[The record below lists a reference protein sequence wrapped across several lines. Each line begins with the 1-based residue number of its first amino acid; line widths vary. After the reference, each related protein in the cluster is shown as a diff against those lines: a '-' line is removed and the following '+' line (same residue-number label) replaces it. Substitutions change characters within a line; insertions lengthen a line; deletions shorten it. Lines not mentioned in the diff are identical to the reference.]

1 MLKLNIQLPLILQ
14 LISSKSCLVTIFLT
28 VALSLPSPA
37 QTDPG
42 NFFPFSVSSYIIPDF
57 GDSYGAVFQDI
68 DHDNRPDLYVVCF
81 RTLNRLF
88 INLGPDSPFLDYT
101 IQSGLGGNLMPYG
114 LRNLELGAA
123 VADLNNDGL
132 ADIAI
137 AGWGVTT
144 QLFLQQKNHRFR
156 NITQESNIT
165 LPLDG
170 NGAFW
175 ADVNIDG
182 FLDLFITDEH
192 HPNRLFLG
200 DGRGN
205 FSDVSKQWGLT
216 DNSVSQ
222 GAAFADLDQDGYPD
236 LYVCNW
242 FKPDILYRNTGN
254 NRFEIVPLKI
264 RHLVDS
270 LNSNGV
276 TFGDIDNDGDLDLLV
291 TDRLGHSAL
300 YRNDYQAGDSLW
312 QFQDITE
319 QSALH
324 LPYPSYGSVVADFNN
339 DGLQDIWV
347 NAIGPNSLHINQGN
361 NLFQKVWEET
371 CPKHAHSKN
380 YSTGAASADFDLDGD
395 LDLFVS
401 NKDTNSILYVN
412 SSNNSNFIQL
422 QLNGIHCNRDAIGS
436 KIWLYKNDS
445 TLIGFREI
453 TGGGGYLSQNSS
465 VVHFGVTENTL
476 YQAEIRFPS
485 GITKRITALQKGQRY
500 IVDEYQNPL
509 KTIYRSYQF
518 IYRISGNRDF
528 WLSTALYLLLIGF
541 LIWYVLFS
549 TRRYRWAARHIIIFF
564 TLTILLL
571 YGIFIALQ
579 EDPIYLRLTI
589 QLLSLIGLFV
599 LLSFFMEK
607 IRRLEIQRDKDR
619 QLLQNFSQQLIFMKN
634 NQELFEKLATTIRDT
649 IKPEFCLVFQLENG
663 QLIKSFETG
672 SITVSQQN
680 WLVDTIK
687 KQLSLQ
693 DLEKASHPYSH
704 WEFSDSHFFPI
715 FRDKV
720 LFAVLVIGQPG
731 TFQKFSPEDLEVFE
745 TLSAHAAIAIENNQY
760 IEETKQLTQQITE
773 ARTREKY
780 LTELEKA
787 YQKLK
792 ANNRKL
798 KKLFSDLQNTQS
810 QLVQSEKMA
819 SLGQLVA
826 GVAHELNNPISYIY
840 ANMKELENY
849 AVAISDLLT
858 LLRQD
863 TSASDIKNLLYD
875 HLKKLKTK
883 YDFDFIQQDIQVLI
897 QESLEGS
904 QRVKNVVQNLRN
916 FSRLDEAA
924 MKWANL
930 HEGLDSTLLLLNNEL
945 KNRIEVH
952 KDYHPLPPVYCHPG
966 NINQVFMNIL
976 LNAIQAIEEQ
986 GNIWIRTEHKADQV
1000 EIAIQDDGKGIP
1012 VNNRNKVFDPFFT
1025 TKPVGKGTGLGLSIS
1040 YNIIKEHHGQISFS
1054 SQEGAGTTFIIR
1066 LPVSPDLKNSLKRAP
1081 KHSGK

>member
-1 MLKLNIQLPLILQ
+1 MLKLNIQLPLKLY
-14 LISSKSCLVTIFLT
+14 LISSKICLAIIFLT
-28 VALSLPSPA
+28 FLLYLPA

-42 NFFPFSVSSYIIPDF
+42 NFFPFSESRYMIPDF
-57 GDSYGAVFQDI
+57 GDSYGVVFRDI
-68 DHDNRPDLYVVCF
+68 DHDNWPDLYVVSF
-81 RTLNRLF
+81 RNLNRLF

-123 VADLNNDGL
+123 AADLNNDGL
-132 ADIAI
+132 ADITI
-137 AGWGVTT
+137 AGWGITT
-144 QLFLQQKNHRFR
+144 QLFLQQKNHRFK
-156 NITQESNIT
+156 NITQESEIT

-175 ADVNIDG
+175 ADVNVDG

-205 FSDVSKQWGLT
+205 FTDVSKQWGLD

-222 GAAFADLDQDGYPD
+222 GASFADLDQDGYPD

-242 FKPDILYRNTGN
+242 FKPDILYRNTGK

-264 RHLVDS
+264 KHLVDS

-276 TFGDIDNDGDLDLLV
+276 TFGDIDNDGNLDLLV
-291 TDRLGHSAL
+291 TDRVGHSAL
-300 YRNDYQAGDSLW
+300 YHNDHQPGDTLW
-312 QFQDITE
+312 RFRDITE

-324 LPYPSYGSVVADFNN
+324 LPNPSYGSVVADFDN
-339 DGLQDIWV
+339 DGFQDIWV
-347 NAIGPNSLHINQGN
+347 NSIGPNILYMNQGN
-361 NLFQKVWEET
+361 NLFLKVFEEA
-371 CPKHAHSKN
+371 CPQHSHSKY

-412 SSNNSNFIQL
+412 SSNNSDFIQL
-422 QLNGIHCNRDAIGS
+422 QLNGIRSNRDAIGS
-436 KIWLYKNDS
+436 KIWLYTNDS
-445 TLIGFREI
+445 SLIGFREI
-453 TGGGGYLSQNSS
+453 TGGGGYLSQNSL
-465 VVHFGVTENTL
+465 VVHFGVTGNTP

-485 GITKRITALQKGQRY
+485 GITKKLTALQKGQRY

-518 IYRISGNRDF
+518 LYRLSGNRDF
-528 WLSTALYLLLIGF
+528 WLSTALYLLLIGI
-541 LIWYVLFS
+541 LVWYVLFS

-579 EDPIYLRLTI
+579 ESPIYLRLTI
-589 QLLSLIGLFV
+589 QLLSLFGLFA

-607 IRRLEIQRDKDR
+607 IRRLEIQRNKER
-619 QLLQNFSQQLIFMKN
+619 QLIQHFSQQLIFMKDN
-634 NQELFEKLATTIRDT
+634 KELFEKLVATIQET

-663 QLIKSFETG
+663 QMIKSSGTG
-672 SITVSQQN
+672 SITASQQN
-680 WLVDTIK
+680 WLVDTILQ
-687 KQLSLQ
+687 QLQLQ
-693 DLEKASHPYSH
+693 NLDKDIHPYSH
-704 WEFSDSHFFPI
+704 WDSSDSHFFPI
-715 FRDKV
+715 FRDKA

-731 TFQKFSPEDLEVFE
+731 TFQKFSSEDLEVFE
-745 TLSAHAAIAIENNQY
+745 TLSAQAAIAIENNQY
-760 IEETKQLTQQITE
+760 IEETKKLTQQITE
-773 ARTREKY
+773 AQTREKY
-780 LTELEKA
+780 LSELEKT

-792 ANNRKL
+792 ENNKKL

-863 TSASDIKNLLYD
+863 TSSSDIKNLLYD
-875 HLKKLKTK
+875 HLEQLKTK
-883 YDFDFIQQDIQVLI
+883 YDFDFIQKDIQALV

-924 MKWANL
+924 MKWADL

-986 GNIWIRTEHKADQV
+986 GNIWIKTEHKTDQV
-1000 EIAIQDDGKGIP
+1000 EITIRDDGKGIP
-1012 VNNRNKVFDPFFT
+1012 VKNQNKVFDPFFT

-1054 SQEGAGTTFIIR
+1054 SQEGAGTTFLIR
-1066 LPVSPDLKNSLKRAP
+1066 FPISPDLINSSKRDS